1 MCFCFGAEIAAD
13 WGTEF
18 EGAAGEMQRMST
30 FPSRCR
36 HCCALNPIFVAALF
50 FKRISPQTSEPKQT
64 SDQDDSGFRP
74 DLCELLRKRHDTGG
88 SVSVR
93 GPVNRDCPREY
104 FIFSALRKSCQAMG
118 FPPGPKPTQNWLN
131 RQEKGTATAVI
142 TKDN

>member
-50 FKRISPQTSEPKQT
+50 LS
-64 SDQDDSGFRP
+64 
-74 DLCELLRKRHDTGG
+74 
-88 SVSVR
+88 
-93 GPVNRDCPREY
+93 
-104 FIFSALRKSCQAMG
+104 G
-118 FPPGPKPTQNWLN
+118 FPPKQVSQNKRATKTTQGSGLIYVSCLGSGMI
-131 RQEKGTATAVI
+131 REDLYLSEGQLTVI
-142 TKDN
+142 VPGNISYSPR